1 MYPPI
6 IYPLAPSDPIVG
18 YYTWWIQGN
27 NRLDEREYYVQRH
40 SVVMVDG
47 WGKLTRSC
55 WVFQISD
62 RVLLSSLEI
71 YWLPRWSSDG
81 PTQLQPPIHAP
92 HGTQLSPVLRHLFD
106 LCVFYLYLQPTSNSA
121 HLIFYYSS
129 PVRFTPTPIFCYC
142 FILLMVIWPLSFG
155 LDGSMLQTFVMTHSC
170 LIHIPYCYLISPFT
184 PVKRLLVI
192 ARVALVCISG
202 RF

>member
-129 PVRFTPTPIFCYC
+129 PICFTPTPIFCYC
-142 FILLMVIWPLSFG
+142 FIFINGHLTIIFWPRWFDAADICHDPLLPDSHSLLLSYLPFHACKTASG
-155 LDGSMLQTFVMTHSC
+155 DSKSC
-170 LIHIPYCYLISPFT
+170 LSLH
-184 PVKRLLVI
+184 
-192 ARVALVCISG
+192 
-202 RF
+202 